1 MEDQWMKKISM
12 RSLVVAVF
20 LGGGAIGLTG
30 CEDKEAK
37 EEIERLTAES
47 EFLEEDLAAERKRVT
62 EAREKLQLL
71 RQEMNKLG
79 SEKRSAESRL
89 KNAERQV
96 AQFKKRDEAT
106 KIAKDNEP
114 SRKEKLDASKEVAE
128 ERLGALVT
136 IKGTGTKGHGFLV
149 EADEKTWIYFSPSV
163 LSGSSKLDVE
173 QSGGGKI
180 SKFGAFE
187 LAGDSDVARLE
198 VLDEVEA
205 KLKIG
210 DSSALESGATLFG
223 VGEAELLI
231 EGRFSGVEGHTLKG
245 DSRLSRGVPGTPVL
259 AGEGADLVGM
269 TVAGEGSERKLWA
282 DTRLS
287 SRTGRATISRLDR
300 DIEWTAL
307 AIGGFLEEAKVIED
321 ADRLTRLV
329 SAFAMVRP
337 DTEGLDLSSS
347 VGGGQRV
354 KELLNENES
363 VSAVRTLF
371 ELEEWLKEKGGR
383 VSDSTRARKVKGV
396 FEEML
401 SLSKRHTSKFS
412 SRKFSAYYGPLAK
425 ESLQWRSDAEEEL
438 ANFIEGQEQE

>member
-1 MEDQWMKKISM
+1 MEDQLMKKIPM
-12 RSLVVAVF
+12 RSFVAAMI
-20 LGGGAIGLTG
+20 LGVCAIGLTG

-37 EEIERLTAES
+37 KEIERLTAEA
-47 EFLEEDLAAERKRVT
+47 EYLEKDLDSERKRVT
-62 EAREKLQLL
+62 ESREKLQLL
-71 RQEMNKLG
+71 RQEMNKLAR
-79 SEKRSAESRL
+79 EKRNAESRL

-96 AQFKKRDEAT
+96 AQFKKREEAT
-106 KIAKDNEP
+106 KVAKKNEP
-114 SRKEKLDASKEVAE
+114 SRRDKIAAAKKVAE

-163 LSGSSKLDVE
+163 LSGSAKLDIE
-173 QSGGGKI
+173 QSGGGNL

-187 LAGDSDVARLE
+187 LAGGTDLARLE

-223 VGEAELLI
+223 VGEAEILI
-231 EGRFSGVEGHTLKG
+231 EGRFSGVEGLALKG
-245 DSRLSRGVPGTPVL
+245 DSRMTRGVPGTPVL

-282 DTRLS
+282 DTKLS
-287 SRTGRATISRLDR
+287 SRAGRATISRLDR
-300 DIEWTAL
+300 NIEWTASP
-307 AIGGFLEEAKVIED
+307 IGSFLEEAKVIED

-337 DTEGLDLSSS
+337 DAEGLDLSSS
-347 VGGGQRV
+347 VGGGQSA
-354 KELLNENES
+354 KELLEENEN
-363 VSAVRTLF
+363 VSAVRALH
-371 ELEEWLKEKGGR
+371 ELDEWLKEKGGR
-383 VSDSTRARKVKGV
+383 MSDSSRARKVKGV

-401 SLSKRHTSKFS
+401 SLSERHTSKFS
-412 SRKFSAYYGPLAK
+412 ARKFSAYYGELAK
-425 ESLQWRSDAEEEL
+425 ESIQWRNDAEASL
-438 ANFIEGQEQE
+438 AKFIEEQE